1 LSRDGVQGDFTIAP
15 GTGKDRTILASVT
28 RIADRRRKD
37 IFRDFYAGSEAAD
50 LPCAQGRRRHYFSLF
65 VLCVFFVFP
74 YVMKN
79 IFAWNAL
86 RGTRT
91 TFPDRMATLQP
102 RDMSLRDTAESPQC
116 SFAAKCMALHAAVI
130 I

>member
-1 LSRDGVQGDFTIAP
+1 MQAAKLQICPALRDGGVI
-15 GTGKDRTILASVT
+15 
-28 RIADRRRKD
+28 
-37 IFRDFYAGSEAAD
+37 IFLYLYYA
-50 LPCAQGRRRHYFSLF
+50 Y
-65 VLCVFFVFP
+65 FFVFP

-79 IFAWNAL
+79 IFAWSAL

-102 RDMSLRDTAESPQC
+102 RDMSLRDTGESPQC
-116 SFAAKCMALHAAVI
+116 CFAAKCMALHAAVI